1 MRLGVQFYLKLVQS
15 CMSFDVVMILVKM
28 MIMALIL
35 EYGKLGDLLK
45 NQVLSLKEKKR
56 KRFRTTPS
64 GQTCPSSNME
74 A

>member
-1 MRLGVQFYLKLVQS
+1 MRLGVQFYPNIVQS
-15 CMSFDVVMILVKM
+15 CLFFDVVMILVKM

-56 KRFRTTPS
+56 RLRTTPS

>member
-1 MRLGVQFYLKLVQS
+1 MRLGVQLFITLVQS
-15 CMSFDVVMILVKM
+15 CMIFDVVMILVKDDDHG
-28 MIMALIL
+28 IGFGIW
-35 EYGKLGDLLK
+35 KLGDLLK

-56 KRFRTTPS
+56 LRTTPS

>member
-45 NQVLSLKEKKR
+45 NQVLSLKEKR
-56 KRFRTTPS
+56 KRLRTTPS

>member
-1 MRLGVQFYLKLVQS
+1 MGLGVQFYLKLVQS
-15 CMSFDVVMILVKM
+15 CMIFDVVMILVKM

-56 KRFRTTPS
+56 KRLRATPS
-64 GQTCPSSNME
+64 GQTCPSSNTE

>member
-15 CMSFDVVMILVKM
+15 CMSFDVVMILVEM

-45 NQVLSLKEKKR
+45 NQVLSLKEKR
-56 KRFRTTPS
+56 KRLRTTPS
-64 GQTCPSSNME
+64 GQTFPSNME

>member
-15 CMSFDVVMILVKM
+15 CMIFDVVMILVKM

-45 NQVLSLKEKKR
+45 KQVLVSL
-56 KRFRTTPS
+56 
-64 GQTCPSSNME
+64 
-74 A
+74 

>member
-1 MRLGVQFYLKLVQS
+1 MFNFILNLI
-15 CMSFDVVMILVKM
+15 FDVVLIVMV
-28 MIMALIL
+28 MIMALMMIVRDSYFGKFGDIL
-35 EYGKLGDLLK
+35 S

-56 KRFRTTPS
+56 RLRATPS